1 MIELTEKQ
9 RKFVEAYVQCGVAS
23 EAARK
28 AGYSE
33 RVVHSN
39 TGKIMN
45 SPAVKKVLAQLRAEA
60 MAKAE
65 ISLIS
70 LLEELEEARLLAL
83 ENKSPAPA
91 VSASM
96 GKAKLLGL
104 DKPKEEKI
112 VDDDKT
118 DDEPKQV
125 LVKFV

>member
-45 SPAVKKVLAQLRAEA
+45 SPAVRRGWPSCELR
-60 MAKAE
+60 
-65 ISLIS
+65 LW
-70 LLEELEEARLLAL
+70 LRLRFL
-83 ENKSPAPA
+83 
-91 VSASM
+91 
-96 GKAKLLGL
+96 
-104 DKPKEEKI
+104 
-112 VDDDKT
+112 
-118 DDEPKQV
+118 
-125 LVKFV
+125 